1 MSQPFFSPSSRQ
13 DLREILEH
21 IAKDKPGAA
30 LKHVVRLEEECWMLA
45 RNSELGSLRSDLLPN
60 LRCWSVGNYVICYR
74 RSNDGVEIIRVV
86 HGARDIGRLFQQ

>member
-1 MSQPFFSPSSRQ
+1 MNRPFFSPSSRR

-30 LKHVVRLEEECWMLA
+30 LKHVEHLEEECWMLA
-45 RNSELGSLRSDLLPN
+45 RNAEIGSLRNDLLPN

-74 RSNDGVEIIRVV
+74 PTNDGVDVIRVV
-86 HGARDIGRLFQQ
+86 HGARDIGRLLRQ